1 MGTLRHV
8 VHDNKVTRNYGV
20 NQHQSKR
27 YPDEDAG
34 NPFESMQGQN
44 AKPAFPL
51 TPAAII
57 NGSAMTRDEMARREE
72 EEEVAKI
79 RQNIGSKTVST
90 ALLQVLMPKLLKM
103 HETKYSPMEKADA
116 EQIMEEILGMQCGLN
131 PNQQADA
138 NEEAEMI
145 IRAIMQDEVDNSI
158 YSKMADDLEAAS
170 KRMKKRKVTQVKE
183 NAQQIAA

>member
-1 MGTLRHV
+1 
-8 VHDNKVTRNYGV
+8 
-20 NQHQSKR
+20 
-27 YPDEDAG
+27 
-34 NPFESMQGQN
+34 
-44 AKPAFPL
+44 
-51 TPAAII
+51 
-57 NGSAMTRDEMARREE
+57 
-72 EEEVAKI
+72 
-79 RQNIGSKTVST
+79 
-90 ALLQVLMPKLLKM
+90 M